1 MTAKHFIKGM
11 ILFIPLLLL
20 SCNEE
25 QTITESK
32 CKIIC
37 SVDEFEST
45 DLSRTTTDPN
55 NNFLI
60 TWASGD
66 VIGIFPREGYQEPFE
81 IPTNQIGNTSASFD
95 GGYWDVKDGLQ
106 YNAYYPFDK
115 KNFDSA
121 DMKTQIPVSYIGQ
134 KQSSTSCNIGA
145 FDYTYSDWKTASGGI
160 VSFDF
165 HHIGAIAV
173 FSLKYPATTTYT
185 KLTLSADD
193 AVIPLEGTYDL
204 TAEDVSFIADE
215 NSYSN
220 SISLELNNCSGVAG
234 ETGVFYMMLPPM
246 DLSNN
251 EVTFTLT
258 TSEGTVCSYS
268 IEKALNVKKGKL
280 YRRTGIPKESNVEGT
295 IDNWIEE
302 SIPYVTFTA
311 DATQTLTMSKAVE
324 TLEYSVNS
332 GEWKELG
339 TNTVTFGGEYGNLQ
353 IRGKSSI
360 GTANSSSDY
369 SNILFGNSTSV
380 ACSGDIRTLVNY
392 NKYTTVDTSN
402 AKFCYLFYRC
412 ASLTSSPELPAMS
425 LSENCYDSMFS
436 YCKNLTIAP
445 QLPAIQLTE
454 WCYASMFAHCDN
466 LNSAPELPATTLS
479 KNCYRSMFA
488 GCNLSST
495 PKLPATILADFCYMG
510 MFSHCPLT
518 SAPELPA
525 STLARSCYEE
535 MFSSCYKLTIA
546 PELKAV
552 TLSDSCYMNMFSFC
566 TNLSTAPE
574 LPATT
579 LTESCYREMFSRCEK
594 LSQAPKLPATI
605 LEKSCYLWMFYGC
618 YSLISAPELPATIMT
633 ESCYYGMFDQ
643 CYSLSSA
650 PDLPATIL
658 AKNCYFWMFNQ
669 CKKLKSAPELPA
681 TTLAESCYARMFLG
695 CISLESAPELP
706 ATTLTVSC
714 YQEMFMNCTNLVT
727 APILSATSLNYYC
740 YREMFRGCPKL
751 ANVTMLAINKLD
763 SYYFALDN
771 WLSGV
776 SLTGVFTKAKEVE
789 SLPIGVSGIPEGWTV
804 INHQ

>member
-1 MTAKHFIKGM
+1 MTNGKKNKNDSKNHSVMTAKHFIKGM

-66 VIGIFPREGYQEPFE
+66 IIGIFPREGYQEPFE

-121 DMKTQIPVSYIGQ
+121 DMKTKIPVSYIGQ
-134 KQSSTSCNIGA
+134 KQNGTSCNIGA
-145 FDYTYSDWKTASGGI
+145 FDYTYSDWKTASGGS

-185 KLTLSADD
+185 KLTLSVDD
-193 AVIPLEGTYDL
+193 SLIPLEGTYDL
-204 TAEDVSFIADE
+204 TAEDVSFVADK

-246 DLSNN
+246 DLTNN

-258 TSEGTVCSYS
+258 TSAGTACTYS

-280 YRRTGIPKESNVEGT
+280 YKRTGIPTESNVEGT
-295 IDNWIEE
+295 IDGWIEE

-324 TLEYSVNS
+324 TLEYSVNG

-339 TNTVTFGGEYGNLQ
+339 TNTVTFGGENGNLRL
-353 IRGKSSI
+353 RGKSSI
-360 GTANSSSDY
+360 GTAVSSIDY
-369 SNILFGNSTSV
+369 SSIDFKNGINVS
-380 ACSGDIRTLVNY
+380 CNGDIRTLVDYENY
-392 NKYTTVDTSN
+392 ATANTSE
-402 AKFCYLFYRC
+402 ARFCSLFIVC
-412 ASLTSSPELPAMS
+412 SELTSAPELPATI
-425 LSENCYDSMFS
+425 LADECYNLMFA

-445 QLPAIQLTE
+445 
-454 WCYASMFAHCDN
+454 
-466 LNSAPELPATTLS
+466 ELPATTLTFA
-479 KNCYRSMFA
+479 CY
-488 GCNLSST
+488 N
-495 PKLPATILADFCYMG
+495 G
-510 MFSHCPLT
+510 MFS
-518 SAPELPA
+518 E
-525 STLARSCYEE
+525 
-535 MFSSCYKLTIA
+535 
-546 PELKAV
+546 
-552 TLSDSCYMNMFSFC
+552 C
-566 TNLSTAPE
+566 TNLTITPE

-579 LTESCYREMFSRCEK
+579 LTESCYRHMFSSCTS
-594 LSQAPKLPATI
+594 LSSAPKLPAKT
-605 LEKSCYLWMFYGC
+605 LV
-618 YSLISAPELPATIMT
+618 
-633 ESCYYGMFDQ
+633 
-643 CYSLSSA
+643 
-650 PDLPATIL
+650 
-658 AKNCYFWMFNQ
+658 KNCYSHMFSG
-669 CKKLKSAPELPA
+669 CTKLNN
-681 TTLAESCYARMFLG
+681 
-695 CISLESAPELP
+695 I
-706 ATTLTVSC
+706 
-714 YQEMFMNCTNLVT
+714 
-727 APILSATSLNYYC
+727 
-740 YREMFRGCPKL
+740 
-751 ANVTMLAINKLD
+751 TMLATNVEAENCLLAWVE
-763 SYYFALDN
+763 SVAYL
-771 WLSGV
+771 G
-776 SLTGVFTKAKEVE
+776 TFTKAKDMQ
-789 SLPIGVSGIPEGWTV
+789 SLSFDAAGIPKNWTV
-804 INHQ
+804 IDYED

>member
-1 MTAKHFIKGM
+1 MTIKHFIKGM

-66 VIGIFPREGYQEPFE
+66 IIGIFPREGYQEPFE

-121 DMKTQIPVSYIGQ
+121 DMKTKIPVSYIGQ
-134 KQSSTSCNIGA
+134 KQNGTSCNIGA

-246 DLSNN
+246 DLTNN

-258 TSEGTVCSYS
+258 TSAGTACTYS

-280 YRRTGIPKESNVEGT
+280 YKRTGIPTESNVEGT
-295 IDNWIEE
+295 IDGWIEE

-324 TLEYSVNS
+324 TLEYSVNGS
-332 GEWKELG
+332 EWAELG

-369 SNILFGNSTSV
+369 SNISFGNSTSV
-380 ACSGDIRTLVNY
+380 ACSGDIRTLVDY
-392 NKYTTVDTSN
+392 DSYETVNTSN
-402 AKFCYLFYRC
+402 VRFCSLF
-412 ASLTSSPELPAMS
+412 E
-425 LSENCYDSMFS
+425 
-436 YCKNLTIAP
+436 K
-445 QLPAIQLTE
+445 
-454 WCYASMFAHCDN
+454 
-466 LNSAPELPATTLS
+466 
-479 KNCYRSMFA
+479 
-488 GCNLSST
+488 
-495 PKLPATILADFCYMG
+495 
-510 MFSHCPLT
+510 
-518 SAPELPA
+518 
-525 STLARSCYEE
+525 
-535 MFSSCYKLTIA
+535 
-546 PELKAV
+546 
-552 TLSDSCYMNMFSFC
+552 C
-566 TNLSTAPE
+566 TV
-574 LPATT
+574 
-579 LTESCYREMFSRCEK
+579 
-594 LSQAPKLPATI
+594 
-605 LEKSCYLWMFYGC
+605 
-618 YSLISAPELPATIMT
+618 LISAPELPAATLANY
-633 ESCYYGMFDQ
+633 CYYGMFSG
-643 CYSLSSA
+643 CTSLT
-650 PDLPATIL
+650 L
-658 AKNCYFWMFNQ
+658 
-669 CKKLKSAPELPA
+669 APELPA
-681 TTLAESCYARMFLG
+681 TTLASFCYCYMFNY
-695 CISLESAPELP
+695 CTSLISAPELP
-706 ATTLTVSC
+706 STTLKKHCYSC
-714 YQEMFMNCTNLVT
+714 MFYNCTSLISASVLSATILADYCCSSMFYNCTNLT
-727 APILSATSLNYYC
+727 LAPELLSKNLVNYC
-740 YREMFRGCPKL
+740 YAYMFNGCSKL
-751 ANVTMLAINKLD
+751 NAITMLATNLD
-763 SYYFALDN
+763 SDN
-771 WLSGV
+771 C
-776 SLTGVFTKAKEVE
+776 LTGWMNKVASTGIFTKAKSME
-789 SLPIGVSGIPEGWTV
+789 SMPSGMNGIPHGWTV
-804 INHQ
+804 IDYEE

>member
-1 MTAKHFIKGM
+1 MTIKHFIKGM

-20 SCNEE
+20 SCNEK

-66 VIGIFPREGYQEPFE
+66 IIGIFPREGYQEPFE

-121 DMKTQIPVSYIGQ
+121 DMKTKIPVSYIGQ
-134 KQSSTSCNIGA
+134 KQNGTSCNIGA
-145 FDYTYSDWKTASGGI
+145 FDYTYSDWKTASGGS

-185 KLTLSADD
+185 KLTLSVDD
-193 AVIPLEGTYDL
+193 SLIPLEGTYDL
-204 TAEDVSFIADE
+204 TAEDVSFVADK

-258 TSEGTVCSYS
+258 TSAGTVCAYS
-268 IEKALNVKKGKL
+268 IEKTLNVKKGKL

-311 DATQTLTMSKAVE
+311 DAMQTLTMSQAVE
-324 TLEYSVNS
+324 TLEYSVNGS
-332 GEWKELG
+332 EWAELG

-369 SNILFGNSTSV
+369 SNISFGNSTSV
-380 ACSGDIRTLVNY
+380 ACSGDIRTLIDYDSYETVN
-392 NKYTTVDTSN
+392 TSN
-402 AKFCYLFYRC
+402 VRFCSLF
-412 ASLTSSPELPAMS
+412 E
-425 LSENCYDSMFS
+425 
-436 YCKNLTIAP
+436 K
-445 QLPAIQLTE
+445 
-454 WCYASMFAHCDN
+454 
-466 LNSAPELPATTLS
+466 
-479 KNCYRSMFA
+479 
-488 GCNLSST
+488 
-495 PKLPATILADFCYMG
+495 
-510 MFSHCPLT
+510 
-518 SAPELPA
+518 
-525 STLARSCYEE
+525 
-535 MFSSCYKLTIA
+535 
-546 PELKAV
+546 
-552 TLSDSCYMNMFSFC
+552 C
-566 TNLSTAPE
+566 TV
-574 LPATT
+574 
-579 LTESCYREMFSRCEK
+579 
-594 LSQAPKLPATI
+594 
-605 LEKSCYLWMFYGC
+605 
-618 YSLISAPELPATIMT
+618 LISAPELPAATLANY
-633 ESCYYGMFDQ
+633 CYYGMFSG
-643 CYSLSSA
+643 CTSLT
-650 PDLPATIL
+650 L
-658 AKNCYFWMFNQ
+658 
-669 CKKLKSAPELPA
+669 APELPA
-681 TTLAESCYARMFLG
+681 TTLASFCYCYMFNY
-695 CISLESAPELP
+695 CTSLISAPELP
-706 ATTLTVSC
+706 STTLKKHCYSC
-714 YQEMFMNCTNLVT
+714 MFYNCTSLISASVLSATILADYCCSSMFYNCTNLT
-727 APILSATSLNYYC
+727 LAPELLSKNLVNYC
-740 YREMFRGCPKL
+740 YAYMFNGCSKL
-751 ANVTMLAINKLD
+751 NAITMLATNLD
-763 SYYFALDN
+763 SDN
-771 WLSGV
+771 C
-776 SLTGVFTKAKEVE
+776 LTGWMNKVASTGIFTKAKSME
-789 SLPIGVSGIPEGWTV
+789 SMPSGMNGIPHGWTV
-804 INHQ
+804 IDYEE

>member
-121 DMKTQIPVSYIGQ
+121 DMKTKIPVSYIGQ
-134 KQSSTSCNIGA
+134 TQNGTSCNIGA
-145 FDYTYSDWKTASGGI
+145 FDYTYSDWKTASGGS

-185 KLTLSADD
+185 KLTLSVDD

-204 TAEDVSFIADE
+204 TAEDVSFVADK

-280 YRRTGIPKESNVEGT
+280 YRRTGLPKESNVEGT

-311 DATQTLTMSKAVE
+311 DATQTLTMSQAVE
-324 TLEYSVNS
+324 TLEYSVNG

-339 TNTVTFGGEYGNLQ
+339 TNTVTFGGENGILKL
-353 IRGKSSI
+353 RGQNSN
-360 GTANSSSDY
+360 GTATSIENY
-369 SNILFGNSTSV
+369 SKIKFGNDTPV
-380 ACSGDIRTLVNY
+380 ACSGDIRTLIDY
-392 NKYTTVDTSN
+392 QKYSTVDTN
-402 AKFCYLFYRC
+402 TARFIYLF
-412 ASLTSSPELPAMS
+412 SGTTITSAPILPAMNLAS
-425 LSENCYDSMFS
+425 NCYRYMFSSCNNLISPPDLPAKTLASNCYDSMFFG
-436 YCKNLTIAP
+436 C
-445 QLPAIQLTE
+445 E
-454 WCYASMFAHCDN
+454 M
-466 LNSAPELPATTLS
+466 LNSAPELPATTVES
-479 KNCYRSMFA
+479 
-488 GCNLSST
+488 
-495 PKLPATILADFCYMG
+495 FCYYQ
-510 MFSHCPLT
+510 MFWKCISLT
-518 SAPELPA
+518 S
-525 STLARSCYEE
+525 
-535 MFSSCYKLTIA
+535 
-546 PELKAV
+546 
-552 TLSDSCYMNMFSFC
+552 
-566 TNLSTAPE
+566 
-574 LPATT
+574 
-579 LTESCYREMFSRCEK
+579 
-594 LSQAPKLPATI
+594 APKLPATN
-605 LEKSCYLWMFYGC
+605 SASYCYGSMFYGC
-618 YSLISAPELPATIMT
+618 KNLILPPQTLPAKNLATACYHQMFYDCINLTMSPELPATILFK
-633 ESCYYGMFDQ
+633 SCYNSMF
-643 CYSLSSA
+643 S
-650 PDLPATIL
+650 
-658 AKNCYFWMFNQ
+658 N
-669 CKKLKSAPELPA
+669 CKKLNS
-681 TTLAESCYARMFLG
+681 
-695 CISLESAPELP
+695 I
-706 ATTLTVSC
+706 
-714 YQEMFMNCTNLVT
+714 
-727 APILSATSLNYYC
+727 
-740 YREMFRGCPKL
+740 
-751 ANVTMLAINKLD
+751 TMLATDINAFESLN
-763 SYYFALDN
+763 N
-771 WLSGV
+771 WVYGV
-776 SLTGVFTKAKEVE
+776 ASTGTFTKAK
-789 SLPIGVSGIPEGWTV
+789 SLKSIPSGTNGIPNGWTIV
-804 INHQ
+804 DYEK

>member
-1 MTAKHFIKGM
+1 MTIKPFIKGM

-66 VIGIFPREGYQEPFE
+66 IIGIFPREGYQEPFE
-81 IPTNQIGNTSASFD
+81 IPTNQIGNTSASFE

-121 DMKTQIPVSYIGQ
+121 DMKTKIPISYIGQ
-134 KQSSTSCNIGA
+134 KQNGTSCNIGA

-246 DLSNN
+246 DLTNN

-258 TSEGTVCSYS
+258 TSAGTACTYS

-280 YRRTGIPKESNVEGT
+280 YKRTGIPTESNVEGT
-295 IDNWIEE
+295 IDGWIEE

-324 TLEYSVNS
+324 TLEYSVNG

-339 TNTVTFGGEYGNLQ
+339 TNTVTFGGENGTLRL
-353 IRGKSSI
+353 RGQSSI
-360 GTANSSSDY
+360 GTATSISDY
-369 SNILFGNSTSV
+369 SNISFGNSIPV
-380 ACSGDIRTLVNY
+380 ACSGDIRTLVDY

-402 AKFCYLFYRC
+402 AKFCYLFKQC
-412 ASLTSSPELPAMS
+412 VSLTSSPKLPAMS
-425 LSENCYDSMFS
+425 LSE
-436 YCKNLTIAP
+436 
-445 QLPAIQLTE
+445 
-454 WCYASMFAHCDN
+454 
-466 LNSAPELPATTLS
+466 
-479 KNCYRSMFA
+479 
-488 GCNLSST
+488 
-495 PKLPATILADFCYMG
+495 
-510 MFSHCPLT
+510 
-518 SAPELPA
+518 
-525 STLARSCYEE
+525 SCY
-535 MFSSCYKLTIA
+535 S
-546 PELKAV
+546 
-552 TLSDSCYMNMFSFC
+552 
-566 TNLSTAPE
+566 
-574 LPATT
+574 
-579 LTESCYREMFSRCEK
+579 
-594 LSQAPKLPATI
+594 
-605 LEKSCYLWMFYGC
+605 WMFYGC
-618 YSLISAPELPATIMT
+618 YSLTSAPELPATIMT
-633 ESCYYGMFDQ
+633 ESCYYGMFEQ
-643 CYSLSSA
+643 CYLLSSA
-650 PDLPATIL
+650 PKLPATIL
-658 AKNCYFWMFNQ
+658 AKTCYIRMFNSCQ
-669 CKKLKSAPELPA
+669 KLKSAPELPA
-681 TTLAESCYARMFLG
+681 TTLAESCYNSMFSG
-695 CISLESAPELP
+695 CTSLESAPKLPATTLEAYCYSAMFSGCKSLVSAPELP
-706 ATTLTVSC
+706 ATTLVYFC
-714 YQEMFMNCTNLVT
+714 YSDMFKGCT
-727 APILSATSLNYYC
+727 
-740 YREMFRGCPKL
+740 KL
-751 ANVTMLAINKLD
+751 ENITMLATKNLLNV
-763 SYYFALDN
+763 YMEN
-771 WLSGV
+771 WVSGV
-776 SLTGVFTKAKEVE
+776 ASTGTFIKAKGATT
-789 SLPIGVSGIPEGWTV
+789 ITTGASGIPKDWNV
-804 INHQ
+804 INYEDL